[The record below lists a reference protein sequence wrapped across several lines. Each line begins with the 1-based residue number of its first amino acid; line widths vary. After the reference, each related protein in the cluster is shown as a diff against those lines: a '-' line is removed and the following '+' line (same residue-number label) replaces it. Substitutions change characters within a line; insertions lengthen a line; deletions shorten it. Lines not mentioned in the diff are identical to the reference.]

1 MKLADIDWGAWRPR
15 DVATLLF
22 VIRGGEALL
31 MRKKRGLGAGKINA
45 PGGRLEPGETALEA
59 AVREVEEEVCVRPV
73 GARARGELRFQFVDG
88 YGLECHVF
96 SADACEGEPTETEEA
111 APRWYPLHELPY
123 GEMWADDA
131 IWLPLMLAGVGFSGR
146 FVFDGDALLDHTI
159 ALRDPAAGLFERL
172 RALDIASDTVEH
184 PPVFTVEQA
193 RRHRV
198 RHDGLHLK
206 NLFVRNKKG
215 AMWLVTA
222 REDVP
227 IDLKALGRH
236 LGAGTLSFASYDR
249 LRAHLGVEPGSV
261 TPLAVLNDRAGAVT
275 LVLDAPV
282 AAADVVHCHPLRCD
296 RTTALRGADLV
307 RFAADSGHAPVLV
320 DLAAV

>member
-1 MKLADIDWGAWRPR
+1 MRLADIDWATWRPR

-45 PGGRLEPGETALEA
+45 PGGRLEPGETALQA
-59 AVREVEEEVCVRPV
+59 AVREVEEEVRVRPV

-96 SADACEGEPTETEEA
+96 SADACEGEPEETDEA
-111 APRWYPLHELPY
+111 APRWFPLHELPY

-146 FVFDGDALLDHTI
+146 FVFDGDKMLDHAL
-159 ALRDPAAGLFERL
+159 ALRDPAEALFARL
-172 RALDIASDTVEH
+172 DALGVAHETAAH

-198 RHDGLHLK
+198 RHDGVHVK

-215 AMWLVTA
+215 AMYLVTA
-222 REDVP
+222 REDAPV
-227 IDLKALGRH
+227 DLKALGRR
-236 LGAGTLSFASYDR
+236 LGAGTLSFASYER
-249 LRAHLGVEPGSV
+249 LRGHLGVEPGSV
-261 TPLAVLNDRAGAVT
+261 TPLAVLNDPAGAVT
-275 LVLDAPV
+275 LVLDATLPR
-282 AAADVVHCHPLRCD
+282 AEAVHCHPLRCD
-296 RTTALRGADLV
+296 RTTTLRGDELV
-307 RFAADSGHAPVLV
+307 RFARDVGHEPVLV
-320 DLAAV
+320 DLDAP